1 MYTILISRLLVKY
14 VSAFFCKSFCC
25 AVYFAESCYTSEDY
39 IDMNSERA
47 CSAEWLATLLR
58 NKSCLVL
65 ISCLVNVMTVCM
77 YKVLVQVCTHYF
89 TIEGHEGP

>member
-1 MYTILISRLLVKY
+1 
-14 VSAFFCKSFCC
+14 
-25 AVYFAESCYTSEDY
+25 
-39 IDMNSERA
+39 MNSERA
-47 CSAEWLATLLR
+47 YSAEWLASLLR

-77 YKVLVQVCTHYF
+77 YKVLVQVCTHHF